1 MINRNNE
8 WIQFKVS
15 EEILYFILEGN
26 VISADGG
33 TYAIALGM
41 FYKIPYLAD
50 LRTTKEYIIE
60 GTSNINLLPKYVQD
74 NYLEI
79 INEEFNY
86 LIKTLKG
93 YDEGFVTIKVPE
105 GSLVISPLKEDTS
118 KFTCTVAYSDNTKR
132 NLDNIIKVGDFKPI

>member
-15 EEILYFILEGN
+15 EEILDFILEGN
-26 VISADGG
+26 VIAADGG

-50 LRTTKEYIIE
+50 LVPTKEYIIE
-60 GTSNINLLPKYVQD
+60 GTSNITLLPKYVQD

-79 INEEFNY
+79 ITNEFYY
-86 LIKTLKG
+86 LIK
-93 YDEGFVTIKVPE
+93 
-105 GSLVISPLKEDTS
+105 
-118 KFTCTVAYSDNTKR
+118 
-132 NLDNIIKVGDFKPI
+132 NIESENV